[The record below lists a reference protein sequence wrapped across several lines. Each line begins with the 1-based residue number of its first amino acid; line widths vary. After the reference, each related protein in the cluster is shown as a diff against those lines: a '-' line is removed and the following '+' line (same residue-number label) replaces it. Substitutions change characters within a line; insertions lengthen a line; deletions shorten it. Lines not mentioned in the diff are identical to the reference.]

1 MPPDRRSLLLSGDV
15 VVSGSTRRGAP
26 VIHTDT
32 LSYDTTTNL
41 IQTADPVDIRFG
53 RHDLRGRGLRAN
65 LNSGTLQLES
75 NVNGR
80 FQP

>member
-1 MPPDRRSLLLSGDV
+1 
-15 VVSGSTRRGAP
+15 VSGSTRRGAP
-26 VIHTDT
+26 VVHTDT
-32 LSYDTTTNL
+32 LSYDTTTNV

-53 RHDLRGRGLRAN
+53 RTDLRGRGLHAN
-65 LNSGTLQLES
+65 LNSGTLRLES